1 MDLVQTFRVSSTEPL
16 SPRKIDRIK
25 KELEEDR
32 GYSSDGGKV
41 SISHTSLQVFGTDT
55 SPAQPPRAPHGSH
68 SPQTSSTHRAS
79 PSPQSSP
86 PTTRPTLP
94 SRTTSPNGKPEKILF
109 YHAHDPY
116 YGFTNFSSDPIEYKG
131 KTYPTSE
138 HLFQSLKF
146 MEHRPELAE
155 HIRTCST
162 RPRVV
167 FDETHRFNPEVRSD
181 WLQVRIEMA
190 RISFI
195 CDSMDLVLWHKFTQ
209 NRHLKEELLSTGDA
223 ELVED
228 SDKDSFWGV
237 GADRKGQNQL
247 GKALGRLRTK
257 LRDEQS
263 AGSKALTLLKKTVG
277 R

>member
-16 SPRKIDRIK
+16 SPRKLDRIK
-25 KELEEDR
+25 KGLEEDR
-32 GYSSDGGKV
+32 GYLSDGGKV
-41 SISHTSLQVFGTDT
+41 SISHTGLQVFGTDA
-55 SPAQPPRAPHGSH
+55 SPALPPRAPRGLH
-68 SPQTSSTHRAS
+68 SPHAS

-86 PTTRPTLP
+86 LTTTRPTPL
-94 SRTTSPNGKPEKILF
+94 SSTALSNGKPEKILF
-109 YHAHDPY
+109 YHVHDPY
-116 YGFTNFSSDPIEYKG
+116 YGFTNFSPDPIEYNG

-146 MEHRPELAE
+146 IEHRPELGE
-155 HIRTCST
+155 HIRTCSS

-167 FDETHRFNPEVRSD
+167 FDEAHRFNPEVRSD
-181 WLQVRIEMA
+181 WLRVRIEM
-190 RISFI
+190 
-195 CDSMDLVLWHKFTQ
+195 MDLVLWHKFTQ

-228 SDKDSFWGV
+228 SDKDSFWGI

-263 AGSKALTLLKKTVG
+263 AGSKALTLLRKTVG